1 MNPKDRYTAEQ
12 ALNHEW
18 IKNKALHRFGREM
31 FFSARDDDPPVIQT
45 CTKTVAL
52 KLTKHSVSMF
62 PMSIVDLSIHEM
74 PDRSCLVSSAHKA
87 IGF

>member
-18 IKNKALHRFGREM
+18 IKNKAPTGERCGAPAMMTDRENSSTEINKT
-31 FFSARDDDPPVIQT
+31 FSFY
-45 CTKTVAL
+45 
-52 KLTKHSVSMF
+52 VS
-62 PMSIVDLSIHEM
+62 PMSIVDLLIHEM
-74 PDRSCLVSSAHKA
+74 PDPRSCLVSSAHKA